1 MVLEAGHD
9 SAVPPYHGRPPSG
22 FCNSFKIFPSQAATF
37 SPTLRPHKSF
47 RCNTYGSPRKCCKQ
61 KGYVLAKPFRCNT
74 YKKPGG
80 ASSGSEPGSSQL
92 DFNRAKGAVFHESP
106 FTSHHSHAGRIK
118 AAASQGVLHV

>member
-1 MVLEAGHD
+1 MVSSIGRVSSVFFD
-9 SAVPPYHGRPPSG
+9 HGRPPSG

-47 RCNTYGSPRKCCKQ
+47 SCNTYESPRKCCKQ
-61 KGYVLAKPFRCNT
+61 KAYVLAKPFRCNA

-106 FTSHHSHAGRIK
+106 VAIHESSPTCW
-118 AAASQGVLHV
+118 